1 MALTDNQTSAP
12 DSLSEPGRSSC
23 SGNLFCACGFRYC
36 TMDEAAVCGRRKQG
50 EGVRLK
56 WHELTI
62 RTRTEAVEMV
72 TNFLHELEADGVS
85 VEESWAD
92 RKPEVTPLGEW
103 YDRPLNAIPAGW
115 VEIKGWFVEDADM
128 EAVKRT
134 LHARIGE
141 LRDYG
146 IDPGEYALE
155 EALVDEED
163 WADAWKKYFK
173 PLRVSERLTIRP
185 TWEPYEPG
193 PGELVIDLDPGMA
206 FGTGT
211 HATTALC
218 LRALD
223 RIIQG
228 GEDVIDVGTGSGI
241 LAIGAV
247 KLGARNVL
255 ALDLDPVAVSSAKAN
270 AELNG
275 LSDRIDVRESDL
287 LGVLRG
293 CETSNGKPFNV
304 QLPVDLVVANILAE
318 IILRFIDDVYAA
330 LKPGGLYIASGIY
343 INKEQDVRR
352 GLEEAGFEIVR
363 RDEQDDWIALTA
375 RKPEGR

>member
-1 MALTDNQTSAP
+1 MDV
-12 DSLSEPGRSSC
+12 SEFWGR
-23 SGNLFCACGFRYC
+23 L
-36 TMDEAAVCGRRKQG
+36 K
-50 EGVRLK
+50 RLK

-62 RTRTEAVEMV
+62 RARDEAVEMV

-92 RKPEVTPLGEW
+92 RKPEVTKLGEW

-115 VEIKGWFVEDADM
+115 VEIKGWFLEGTDM
-128 EAVKRT
+128 AAVKKT
-134 LHARIGE
+134 LQTRIGE
-141 LRDYG
+141 LPACG
-146 IDPGEYALE
+146 IDPGDYSLE
-155 EALVDEED
+155 EALIDEED
-163 WADAWKKYFK
+163 WAESWKQYFK
-173 PLRVSERLTIRP
+173 PIRVSGRLTIRP

-223 RIIQG
+223 RIVHG

-255 ALDLDPVAVSSAKAN
+255 ALDLDPVAVTSAKAN

-275 LSDRIDVRESDL
+275 LAGKIDVRESDL
-287 LGVLRG
+287 LGVLRES
-293 CETSNGKPFNV
+293 ETSAGKPFNV
-304 QLPVDLVVANILAE
+304 SLPVDLVVANILAE
-318 IILRFIDDVYAA
+318 IILRFIGDVYAA
-330 LKPGGLYIASGIY
+330 LKPGGLYVASGIFT
-343 INKEQDVRR
+343 NKEQDVRR
-352 GLEEAGFEIVR
+352 GLEAAGFEIVS
-363 RDEQDDWIALTA
+363 RDEQDDWIAFTA
-375 RKPEGR
+375 RKPGGC

>member
-1 MALTDNQTSAP
+1 
-12 DSLSEPGRSSC
+12 
-23 SGNLFCACGFRYC
+23 
-36 TMDEAAVCGRRKQG
+36 
-50 EGVRLK
+50 LK

-62 RTRTEAVEMV
+62 RTRAEAVEMV
-72 TNFLHELEADGVS
+72 TNFLHELEADGVA

-92 RKPEVTPLGEW
+92 RKPETGKLGEW

-115 VEIKGWFVEDADM
+115 VEIKGWFPEGTDM
-128 EAVKRT
+128 AAVKKT
-134 LHARIGE
+134 LQTRIGE
-141 LRDYG
+141 LNAYG
-146 IDPGEYALE
+146 IDPGDFTLE
-155 EALVDEED
+155 EALIDEED
-163 WADAWKKYFK
+163 WAESWKQYFK

-193 PGELVIDLDPGMA
+193 PGEIVIDLDPGMA

-223 RIIQG
+223 RAIRG

-247 KLGARNVL
+247 KLGARRVL
-255 ALDLDPVAVSSAKAN
+255 ALDLDPVAVASAKAN

-275 LSDRIDVRESDL
+275 LADRIDVRESDL
-287 LGVLRG
+287 LGVLKESG
-293 CETSNGKPFNV
+293 ASAGTPFNV
-304 QLPVDLVVANILAE
+304 APPVDLVVANILAE
-318 IILRFIDDVYAA
+318 IILLFIGDVYAA

-343 INKEQDVRR
+343 VNKEDAVKQ
-352 GLEEAGFEIVR
+352 GLEAAGFEITR
-363 RDEQDDWIALTA
+363 RDEQEDWIAFTA
-375 RKPEGR
+375 RKPGGR